1 MSFNEKNIRQLVA
14 DETAR
19 LIFDEGYRDYRL
31 AKLKAAER
39 LGANQAGQQPSNDE
53 IETALQEYVRLVDP
67 AEQRNRLRQ
76 HRQIALEALD
86 FLKEFQPYLTGSA
99 LEGTSGPHSP
109 VTLYLQANRAEDVM
123 FFLEDQNIPFQTHE
137 RKLRAGKKQEYYPL
151 LRFFVDNVE
160 VELMIFPDDGRDA
173 HATLSPQ
180 TGKALKRANYRKLK
194 ELLEQPDENTP

>member
-67 AEQRNRLRQ
+67 VEQRNRLRQ

-86 FLKEFQPYLTGSA
+86 FLNEFQPYLTGSA

-137 RKLRAGKKQEYYPL
+137 RKLRSGKKQEYYPL

-173 HATLSPQ
+173 HATLNPQ
-180 TGKALKRANYRKLK
+180 TGKALKRADYRKLK
-194 ELLEQPDENTP
+194 ELLEQPEENTP